1 MRRLCPFVA
10 SLTFRFRGKVAG
22 GNEAGFMHNMTGID
36 RSIDTSYAFGR
47 LRGQPRVIAYEQEV
61 ICRFRPS
68 SPSVGT
74 TNHPQRIY
82 FRPGNTRRTGCI
94 AMARRLWRCGS
105 QSVAV
110 SRPCRIVYNQP

>member
-22 GNEAGFMHNMTGID
+22 GNEAGFMHNMTG
-36 RSIDTSYAFGR
+36 SYWPIDTSYAVGR
-47 LRGQPRVIAYEQEV
+47 IRGQPRVIAYEQEV

-68 SPSVGT
+68 SPSVGK

-82 FRPGNTRRTGCI
+82 FRPGNTRRP
-94 AMARRLWRCGS
+94 WRCRS

>member
-36 RSIDTSYAFGR
+36 RPIDTSYVVGR
-47 LRGQPRVIAYEQEV
+47 LRGQPCVIAYEQED

-68 SPSVGT
+68 SLSNGK
-74 TNHPQRIY
+74 TNHQQRIC
-82 FRPGNTRRTGCI
+82 FRPGNSRRIGCLAVTRRPRVVGSVCRSI
-94 AMARRLWRCGS
+94 LAMPDRL
-105 QSVAV
+105 
-110 SRPCRIVYNQP
+110 

>member
-1 MRRLCPFVA
+1 MRHLCPFVT

-22 GNEAGFMHNMTGID
+22 GNEAGFMHNMTRID
-36 RSIDTSYAFGR
+36 RPIDTSYAVGR

-82 FRPGNTRRTGCI
+82 FRPGNTRKTGCT

-105 QSVAV
+105 CCPS
-110 SRPCRIVYNQP
+110 